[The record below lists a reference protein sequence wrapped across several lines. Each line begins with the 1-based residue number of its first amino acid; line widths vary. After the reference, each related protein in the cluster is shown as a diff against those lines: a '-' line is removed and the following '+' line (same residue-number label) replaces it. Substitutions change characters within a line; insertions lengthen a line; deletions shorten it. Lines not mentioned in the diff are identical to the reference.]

1 MTIPYDVDIDKA
13 TDTTTTT
20 SISFSSHFTLVVPE
34 GKSEEDVKR
43 EFFSALETA
52 MDVDTINDTVIC
64 DNTHVIDSAT
74 EPMVTEPMVFGG
86 PSAY

>member
-13 TDTTTTT
+13 TDTTT

-64 DNTHVIDSAT
+64 DNTHVINSAT
-74 EPMVTEPMVFGG
+74 ELMVTEPMVFGG